1 MATRTVTAV
10 REPRIRT
17 TLDLPPSLRDR
28 IQSAIKQGVAP
39 SQNTFIIQA
48 LEEHLARVEQ
58 ARIDAEFAH
67 MEEDESYRT
76 LQLQIAAEFAHAATP
91 SISTAL
97 WSSSA
102 P

>member
-1 MATRTVTAV
+1 MTTRTATAV

-17 TLDLPPSLRDR
+17 TLDLPASLRAR

-67 MEEDESYRT
+67 MGEDESYRT
-76 LQLQIAAEFAHAATP
+76 LQLQIAAEFAHADWE
-91 SISTAL
+91 AL
-97 WSSSA
+97 QTEVTQ

>member
-67 MEEDESYRT
+67 IEEDESYRT
-76 LQLQIAAEFAHAATP
+76 LQLQIAAEFAHAGWE
-91 SISTAL
+91 AL
-97 WSSSA
+97 QTKETQ

>member
-1 MATRTVTAV
+1 M
-10 REPRIRT
+10 PT
-17 TLDLPPSLRDR
+17 TMTMND
-28 IQSAIKQGVAP
+28 
-39 SQNTFIIQA
+39 QA

-76 LQLQIAAEFAHAATP
+76 LQLQIAAEFAHAETP
-91 SISTAL
+91 SISTAP

-102 P
+102 H

>member
-1 MATRTVTAV
+1 MTTRTATTV

-17 TLDLPPSLRDR
+17 TLDLPASLRDR

-39 SQNTFIIQA
+39 SQNTLIIQA

-67 MEEDESYRT
+67 MEEDEGYRT
-76 LQLQIAAEFAHAATP
+76 LQLQIAAEFAHADWETLQAEETQP
-91 SISTAL
+91 
-97 WSSSA
+97 
-102 P
+102 

>member
-1 MATRTVTAV
+1 MTTRTATAV

-17 TLDLPPSLRDR
+17 TLDLPASLRDR

-39 SQNTFIIQA
+39 SQNTLIIQA

-67 MEEDESYRT
+67 MAEDESYRT
-76 LQLQIAAEFAHAATP
+76 LQLQIAAEFAHADWE
-91 SISTAL
+91 AL
-97 WSSSA
+97 RTEETQ

>member
-1 MATRTVTAV
+1 MTTRTATAV

-17 TLDLPPSLRDR
+17 TLDLPTSLRDR

-48 LEEHLARVEQ
+48 LEEHLARLEQ

-67 MEEDESYRT
+67 MGEDESYRT
-76 LQLQIAAEFAHAATP
+76 LQLQIAAEFAHADWE
-91 SISTAL
+91 AL
-97 WSSSA
+97 QTEETQ